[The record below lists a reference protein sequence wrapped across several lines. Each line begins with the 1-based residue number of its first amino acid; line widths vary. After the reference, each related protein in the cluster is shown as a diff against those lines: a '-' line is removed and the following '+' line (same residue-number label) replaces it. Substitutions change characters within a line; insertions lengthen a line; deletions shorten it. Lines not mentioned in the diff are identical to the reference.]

1 MILSRSG
8 VMEIIIHSLKFF
20 FLMNEPKCPVPRE
33 QQPTNEFIELS
44 KSIIF
49 SWPKTKKSLILA
61 LLKFWLGSFVLFLVI
76 SSGSIYFKTSTLKY
90 ILLSLFT
97 SLSIPLLISI
107 RLYLGWNHVFKRLTS
122 ERVEYEE
129 SGWYD
134 GQVWIKPVVLKE
146 KESLIASIEVKP
158 ILKNLTQILSLISV
172 LVLSGILLI
181 QYNNF

>member
-1 MILSRSG
+1 MKES
-8 VMEIIIHSLKFF
+8 
-20 FLMNEPKCPVPRE
+20 KCPVPKE

-44 KSIIF
+44 KSIVF
-49 SWPKTKKSLILA
+49 SWPKTKKSLVLILI
-61 LLKFWLGSFVLFLVI
+61 KFWVGAFLLFLVI
-76 SSGSIYFKTSTLKY
+76 SSGSVYFRTSLLRY
-90 ILLSLFT
+90 ILLSFFS

-122 ERVEYEE
+122 EKVVYEE

-134 GQVWIKPVVLKE
+134 GRVWEKPLVLKE

-158 ILKNLTQILSLISV
+158 ILKNLIQIFSIFSV
-172 LVLSGILLI
+172 LGLSGILLF